1 VCARN
6 RGGPPGPP
14 GPDPDRVSLDNRGRP
29 RQRPALM
36 SSAPAHGVSVADVV
50 GTTIAAQGVED
61 AFGVLGSGNL
71 IVTNALCSRG
81 ARFHPARHEGGA
93 ICMADGYARVS
104 GRVGIC
110 SVHQGPGLTNTMTG
124 LTEAAKSRTPIV
136 VLAGETPAAALTS
149 NFRIDQHDLVESV
162 GAIADRVHSPKTAA
176 DDAQR
181 AYQRAQTERR
191 PVVLMLPIDIQPQP
205 AATAGPTQPKL
216 PPIAPPRPAD
226 DAIKAA
232 AERLRSASRP
242 AIIAGRGAVLAGAR
256 DALEELAQTTGA
268 ILATS
273 APANG
278 LFSGLP
284 YAVGISGGFA
294 SPFAAELLPQADV
307 VLVFGAS
314 VNHWT
319 TKHGALI
326 NPNATVIQTDVEPKA
341 IGRNRP
347 AHIAIIGDARAT
359 AHALTHALV
368 ETSHQSTGFRTH
380 ELATEIA
387 SRRWRDEPYDDA
399 STDEWI
405 DPRTLSI
412 KLNELVPHERSVAVD
427 SGHFLGYPSMY
438 LDVPDAQAWVFPN
451 GFQAVGLGL
460 GNAIGAAIARPDRP
474 AIAAIGDG
482 GAFMALAEIETAARL
497 HLGNLLVVIYDD
509 AAYGAEVHHFAP
521 MGHDVSLVR
530 FKDADL
536 AAMAH
541 AAGARAATV
550 RNPDDLSII
559 DEWLSEQWGH
569 PLVLDAKVNP
579 TICAEWLEEAF
590 RAG

>member
-1 VCARN
+1 MTATHT
-6 RGGPPGPP
+6 
-14 GPDPDRVSLDNRGRP
+14 
-29 RQRPALM
+29 AT
-36 SSAPAHGVSVADVV
+36 ASVADVV
-50 GTTIAAQGVED
+50 GATIAAHGVED
-61 AFGVLGSGNL
+61 AFGVIGSGNL
-71 IVTNALCSRG
+71 VVTNALARNG
-81 ARFHPARHEGGA
+81 VRFHHARHEEGA

-104 GRVGIC
+104 GRVGVC

-124 LTEAAKSRTPIV
+124 LTEAAKSRTPLL

-162 GAIADRVHSPKTAA
+162 GAIADRVFGAATAA

-181 AYQRAQTERR
+181 AYQRAVTERR
-191 PVVLMLPIDIQPQP
+191 PVVLMLPIDIQPQQADRTEP
-205 AATAGPTQPKL
+205 AQ
-216 PPIAPPRPAD
+216 PPRPPLPPPSPDLAAVARAAD
-226 DAIKAA
+226 VI
-232 AERLRSASRP
+232 ENASRP
-242 AIIAGRGAVLAGAR
+242 AIIAGRGAVLSGGRDAGAHGARGPGAGDRGAGAR
-256 DALEELAQTTGA
+256 DCEARAEIEALGAQIGA

-278 LFSGLP
+278 LFAGLP

-294 SPFAAELLPQADV
+294 SPFAAELLARADV
-307 VLVFGAS
+307 YLVFGAS
-314 VNHWT
+314 LNMWT

-326 NPNATVIQTDVEPKA
+326 NPAAKVIQVDVEAGA

-347 AHIAIIGDARAT
+347 VDVAILGDAGAT
-359 AHALTHALV
+359 ARALAQELR
-368 ETSHQSTGFRTH
+368 GRGH
-380 ELATEIA
+380 EGEGWRAGGVDEEIA
-387 SRRWRDEPYDDA
+387 NRRWRNEPYEDA
-399 STDEWI
+399 STDEFM

-412 KLNELVPHERSVAVD
+412 ALNDLLPPDRVVSVD

-438 LDVPDAQAWVFPN
+438 LDVQDPRAWVFPN

-460 GNAIGAAIARPDRP
+460 GNAIGASIARPDVVTV
-474 AIAAIGDG
+474 AAIGDG
-482 GAFMALAEIETAARL
+482 GAFMALPELETATRL
-497 HLGNLLVVIYDD
+497 KLTLLVLIYDD

-530 FKDADL
+530 FPDADL
-536 AAMAH
+536 AAIAR
-541 AAGARAATV
+541 AAGAKAATV
-550 RNPDDLSII
+550 RSTDDLAVVE
-559 DEWLSEQWGH
+559 EWLVNPHG

>member
-1 VCARN
+1 
-6 RGGPPGPP
+6 
-14 GPDPDRVSLDNRGRP
+14 
-29 RQRPALM
+29 M
-36 SSAPAHGVSVADVV
+36 SSGVGTQPSVADVV
-50 GTTIAAQGVED
+50 GTTVASMGVQD

-71 IVTNALCSRG
+71 IVTNALCSHG
-81 ARFHPARHEGGA
+81 ARFHHARHEGGA
-93 ICMADGYARVS
+93 VCMADGYARVT
-104 GRVGIC
+104 GRVGVC

-124 LTEAAKSRTPIV
+124 LSEAAKSRTPV
-136 VLAGETPAAALTS
+136 LVLAGETPAAALTS

-162 GAIADRVHSPKTAA
+162 GAIADRVHSPRTAA

-181 AYQRAQTERR
+181 AYQRTLTERR

-205 AATAGPTQPKL
+205 AATRAPTQPPL
-216 PPIAPPRPAD
+216 PPLPRIEPDGGAVT
-226 DAIKAA
+226 AA
-232 AERLRSASRP
+232 AELIAAAQRP
-242 AIIAGRGAVLAGAR
+242 AIIAGRGAVLAEAGPPLE
-256 DALEELAQTTGA
+256 ALGELIGA

-278 LFSGLP
+278 LFHGLA

-294 SPFAAELLPQADV
+294 SPFAADLIPQADL
-307 VLVFGAS
+307 VLVVGAS

-326 NPNATVIQTDVEPKA
+326 NPAAKVVQVDVEAKA

-347 AHIAIIGDARAT
+347 ADLAILGDARAT
-359 AHALTHALV
+359 ADALIRELEARSHAND
-368 ETSHQSTGFRTH
+368 GFRTVD
-380 ELATEIA
+380 LAHQIA
-387 SRRWRDEPYDDA
+387 TRRWHDEPYEDA

-412 KLNELVPHERSVAVD
+412 KLNEALPAQRAVAVD

-438 LDVPDAQAWVFPN
+438 LDVPDAHAWVFPN

-474 AIAAIGDG
+474 TVAAIGDG
-482 GAFMALAEIETAARL
+482 GAFMALAELETAARL
-497 HLGNLLVVIYDD
+497 HLGNLLVLIYDD

-530 FKDADL
+530 FPDADL
-536 AAMAH
+536 AAIAE
-541 AAGARAATV
+541 AAGAKAQTV
-550 RNPDDLSII
+550 RTVDDLAVVS
-559 DEWLSEQWGH
+559 DWLEGQGQFGH

>member
-1 VCARN
+1 MSP
-6 RGGPPGPP
+6 GG
-14 GPDPDRVSLDNRGRP
+14 SN
-29 RQRPALM
+29 
-36 SSAPAHGVSVADVV
+36 APSVADVV
-50 GTTIAAQGVED
+50 GTTIAKLGVAD

-71 IVTNALCSRG
+71 IVTNALCSEG
-81 ARFHPARHEGGA
+81 ARFHHARHENGA
-93 ICMADGYARVS
+93 VCMADGYARATD
-104 GRVGIC
+104 GIGIC
-110 SVHQGPGLTNTMTG
+110 SVHQGPGLTNTLTG
-124 LTEAAKSRTPIV
+124 LTEAAKSRTPLLI
-136 VLAGETPAAALTS
+136 LAGESPAAALTS

-181 AYQRAQTERR
+181 AYQRAKTERR

-205 AATAGPTQPKL
+205 AATTTPQQPPLPPLPHTQPASSA
-216 PPIAPPRPAD
+216 IQQAA
-226 DAIKAA
+226 DAIQRAQ
-232 AERLRSASRP
+232 RP
-242 AIIAGRGAVLAGAR
+242 AIIAGRGAVHANAR
-256 DALEELAQTTGA
+256 DSIERLADSIGA
-268 ILATS
+268 VLATS

-278 LFSGLP
+278 LFAGLP
-284 YAVGISGGFA
+284 YALGISGGFA
-294 SPFAAELLPQADV
+294 APFAAETLPRADL

-326 NPNATVIQTDVEPKA
+326 NPDATVIQIDVEAKA

-347 AHIAIIGDARAT
+347 AHIAILGDANAT
-359 AHALTHALV
+359 AEALAAELESRGHTN
-368 ETSHQSTGFRTH
+368 TGFRTE
-380 ELATEIA
+380 ELKHQIA
-387 SRRWRDEPYDDA
+387 SRHWHNEPYDDA
-399 STDEWI
+399 STDDWI
-405 DPRTLSI
+405 DPRTLTI
-412 KLNELVPHERSVAVD
+412 RLNELLPPDRAVAVD

-438 LDVPDAQAWVFPN
+438 LDVSDPRAWVFPN

-460 GNAIGAAIARPDRP
+460 GNAIGAAIANPNRPTV
-474 AIAAIGDG
+474 AAIGDG

-530 FKDADL
+530 FPDADL
-536 AAMAH
+536 AAIAR
-541 AAGARAATV
+541 AAGAKAETI
-550 RNPDDLSII
+550 RNPDDLNVVS
-559 DEWLSEQWGH
+559 DWLEDLRGH

-579 TICAEWLEEAF
+579 TIVAEWLEEAF

>member
-1 VCARN
+1 
-6 RGGPPGPP
+6 
-14 GPDPDRVSLDNRGRP
+14 
-29 RQRPALM
+29 M
-36 SSAPAHGVSVADVV
+36 
-50 GTTIAAQGVED
+50 
-61 AFGVLGSGNL
+61 
-71 IVTNALCSRG
+71 
-81 ARFHPARHEGGA
+81 
-93 ICMADGYARVS
+93 
-104 GRVGIC
+104 
-110 SVHQGPGLTNTMTG
+110 NT
-124 LTEAAKSRTPIV
+124 
-136 VLAGETPAAALTS
+136 
-149 NFRIDQHDLVESV
+149 
-162 GAIADRVHSPKTAA
+162 
-176 DDAQR
+176 
-181 AYQRAQTERR
+181 
-191 PVVLMLPIDIQPQP
+191 
-205 AATAGPTQPKL
+205 
-216 PPIAPPRPAD
+216 
-226 DAIKAA
+226 
-232 AERLRSASRP
+232 
-242 AIIAGRGAVLAGAR
+242 
-256 DALEELAQTTGA
+256 LAQTTGA

-278 LFSGLP
+278 LFAGLP
-284 YAVGISGGFA
+284 YALGISGGFA

-326 NPNATVIQTDVEPKA
+326 NPNATVIQTDVEAKA

-347 AHIAIIGDARAT
+347 ANIAIIGDARAT
-359 AHALTHALV
+359 AIALTEALTEQGHSNV
-368 ETSHQSTGFRTH
+368 GFRTP
-380 ELATEIA
+380 ELAHQIA
-387 SRRWRDEPYDDA
+387 NRRWRDEPYQDA

-412 KLNELVPHERSVAVD
+412 KLNEALPAERSIAVD

-438 LDVPDAQAWVFPN
+438 LDVPDANAWVFPN

-509 AAYGAEVHHFAP
+509 AAYGAEVHHFAS

-536 AAMAH
+536 AAIAH
-541 AAGARAATV
+541 AAGARSATV
-550 RNPDDLSII
+550 RNPDDLSVI
-559 DEWLSEQWGH
+559 DEWLAEQWGH